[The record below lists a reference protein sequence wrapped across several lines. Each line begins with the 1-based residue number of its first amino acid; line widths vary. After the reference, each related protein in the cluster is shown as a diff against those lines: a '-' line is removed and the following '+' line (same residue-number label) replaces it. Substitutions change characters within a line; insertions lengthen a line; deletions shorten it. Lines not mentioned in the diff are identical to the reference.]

1 MKITSNDGKHYSVWK
16 FLLVLFPSA
25 IIRSF
30 AVFGAVLWGL
40 CDEVDSLLR
49 DWAKV
54 KEKNQSD
61 G

>member
-30 AVFGAVLWGL
+30 AVFWAVLWGI
-40 CDEVDSLLR
+40 CDEVSKSLC
-49 DWAKV
+49 DWAKR
-54 KEKNQSD
+54 KEEQD
-61 G
+61 A